1 MNVWDNYS
9 GLEVI
14 KGIASGEI
22 PAPSIAETMAM
33 SFTYAESGYVKF
45 HATADERHLNP
56 MGGVHG
62 GFSATVLDSVTGCA
76 VHTMLDAGVGFG
88 TIDLQVKMVRPV
100 PLDEEVIAEG
110 KILNIS
116 RNLGVSEGSIK
127 TKAGKLLAHAT
138 CTCMIIHKQS

>member
-1 MNVWDNYS
+1 MSSWEELS

-14 KGIASGEI
+14 QAIAAGDI
-22 PAPSIAETMAM
+22 PPPSIAQTMAM
-33 SFTYAESGYVKF
+33 DFTHAESGYVKF

-100 PLDEEVIAEG
+100 PLNEEVVAEG
-110 KILNIS
+110 RILNIS

-138 CTCMIIHKQS
+138 CTCMIIRK

>member
-1 MNVWDNYS
+1 MKGWESYS
-9 GLEVI
+9 GLEVNQ
-14 KGIASGEI
+14 GIASGEI

-33 SFTYAESGYVKF
+33 DFTYAESGYVKF

-76 VHTMLDAGVGFG
+76 VHTMLEAGVGFG

-100 PLDEEVIAEG
+100 PLNEAVIAEG
-110 KILNIS
+110 KILNMS
-116 RNLGVSEGSIK
+116 RNLGISEGSIK
-127 TKAGKLLAHAT
+127 TKDGKLLAHAT
-138 CTCMIIHKQS
+138 CTCMIINKKP